1 MSEGNASE
9 PGRPRL
15 APNRQGDPGS
25 RQEVEETKLSGNRR
39 GVGRAHSTREA
50 LEQTREERGR
60 RAWREG
66 ARTEGRRATT
76 HAPDSVPD
84 RACHWRRTPAD
95 RNYRGRQALNADH
108 ARPPSGAR
116 CGKAARR
123 DLRGGRR
130 EIVVPT
136 ATACP
141 FERAAD
147 PNVAVPSVNVTR
159 PVGLEPVTVA
169 VSVTLCPNEDGLGP
183 PLATVDVAERPPV

>member
-25 RQEVEETKLSGNRR
+25 RQEVEETKLSRNRR

-66 ARTEGRRATT
+66 ARTGGRWATT

-123 DLRGGRR
+123 DLRGGR
-130 EIVVPT
+130 EVIPVPT
-136 ATACP
+136 ATQ
-141 FERAAD
+141 ERREYGSDHEHPSRQRPAHRDAPVEVPEQPRPSKTTAPSNASPGRCSASRCFAA
-147 PNVAVPSVNVTR
+147 PES
-159 PVGLEPVTVA
+159 
-169 VSVTLCPNEDGLGP
+169 
-183 PLATVDVAERPPV
+183 